1 MTTITWKQITRN
13 HWTATLLGGVTINVT
28 RNRCWK
34 AMRDDKPFKIE
45 VFGNIWVQQ
54 HREGYEFLE
63 QAQLA
68 AEDAARK
75 IVRGLVAWASKDT
88 FPTAKTK
95 RRAA

>member
-1 MTTITWKQITRN
+1 MTAITWKQITRN
-13 HWTATLLGGVTINVT
+13 HWTATLLGGVTINVV
-28 RNRCWK
+28 RNRSWK
-34 AMRDDKPFKIE
+34 ALRDDKPFKIE

-54 HREGYEFLE
+54 HREGYELLE

-68 AEDAARK
+68 AEEAARK

-88 FPTAKTK
+88 FPTPKTK